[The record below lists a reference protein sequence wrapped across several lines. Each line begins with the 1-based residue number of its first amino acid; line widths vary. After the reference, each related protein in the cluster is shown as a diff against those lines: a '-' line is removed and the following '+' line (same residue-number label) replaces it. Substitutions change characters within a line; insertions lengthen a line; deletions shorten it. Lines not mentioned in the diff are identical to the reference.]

1 MPTGS
6 ETTVETTV
14 TLNNGVPMPRVGL
27 GVWQASD
34 EDARAAVTAALAA
47 GYRSVD
53 TAAIYRNEAGV
64 GRAIAAAG
72 VPRGEIFLTT
82 KLWNSEQGSGSVE
95 RAFDKSL
102 KELGTDYVDLYL
114 IHWPVP
120 GKDRF
125 VESWRALERIA
136 GDGRARAIG
145 VSNFHVPHL
154 ERLAAE
160 TGTVPAVNQ
169 IELHPDF
176 NQAELRQYH
185 AAHGIVTE
193 SWSPLGQGGALLQDP
208 VLDGI
213 ASAHGK
219 TVAQVVIRWHLQIGA
234 VVIPKSVTPSRIVE
248 NFDVFDFAL
257 SEAEV
262 AAITALEAG
271 HRMGPDPDTFG

>member
-1 MPTGS
+1 M
-6 ETTVETTV
+6 ETTVA
-14 TLNNGVPMPRVGL
+14 LNNGVAMPRLGL

-34 EDARAAVTAALAA
+34 DEARSAVAAALEA

-53 TAAIYRNEAGV
+53 TAAVYRNETGV
-64 GRAIAAAG
+64 GRAIAASG
-72 VPRGEIFLTT
+72 VPRGDIFLTT
-82 KLWNSEQGSGSVE
+82 KLWNSDQASVE
-95 RAFDKSL
+95 RAFEESL
-102 KELGTDYVDLYL
+102 EKLGTDYVDLYL

-120 GKDRF
+120 AKDLY
-125 VESWRALERIA
+125 VDAWKGLERIA
-136 GDGRARAIG
+136 ADGRARAIG
-145 VSNFHVPHL
+145 VSNFHIPHL

-160 TGTVPAVNQ
+160 TGTVPALNQ

-185 AAHGIVTE
+185 AAHGIATE

-248 NFDVFDFAL
+248 NFGVFDFAL

-262 AAITALEAG
+262 AAITGLEAG